1 MNGLDHKKYFE
12 DKRITKQG
20 FGFLGRGA
28 NVVKF
33 LLISGATVLVTDL
46 KSEKDLEQS
55 IKELEDFILENN
67 IDKNKITY
75 RLSEH
80 KLEDFGKLEN
90 KDGKII
96 GCDYVIQA
104 SGVPKDNI
112 YLKHSKEQGVKVYQ
126 ESSLFI
132 EIIRNYNNNLEKEN
146 KSKEDIEQ
154 NKIKIIGITG
164 TRGKTTTTFLIKK
177 IIEDYLDNQNVKN
190 RNGGGGEAAAKEGK
204 ARRQVYFGGNVQGV
218 ATLENLKHIKE
229 GDVIVMELDSWILQG
244 FKDINYSPN
253 IAVFTNIMADHMNYY
268 KNDMRE
274 YFLDKANIF
283 LHQKSDD
290 VFITTEDLEKEIEKY
305 LNPEDFKKYSENKNL
320 KNILS
325 EEKIQ
330 EINNNFRS
338 NLLGDHNKIN
348 VALAI
353 TAAQKFGVDDESIQK
368 SLDSFTGVA
377 GRMEKIKTLNGVD
390 YINDTCAT
398 TPDAAIAALTALMPT
413 LKNNSQII
421 LITGGKS
428 KELDMT
434 NYVNSIIE
442 LKVKNVI
449 KKILLLSDSTT
460 TGTDIL
466 VRALN
471 DKKFFDYE
479 LALNLEIA
487 VNAARSAAEEGVEN
501 KFNLKDGTKNN
512 IILFTP
518 AFASFGMFQNEYDRG
533 EKFNQVVNNLK
544 WF

>member
-1 MNGLDHKKYFE
+1 MNGLDYKKYFE
-12 DKRITKQG
+12 GKRITKQG

-33 LLISGATVLVTDL
+33 LLENGASVLVTDM

-55 IKELEDFILENN
+55 IKEVEDFIKENN
-67 IDKNKITY
+67 IDKNKIIC
-75 RLSEH
+75 RLGEH
-80 KLEDFGKLEN
+80 KPEDFGRLEN

-104 SGVPKDNI
+104 SGVPKDNM
-112 YLKHSKEQGVKVYQ
+112 YLKHSKDQGIKVYQ
-126 ESSLFI
+126 ESSLFV

-177 IIEDYLDNQNVKN
+177 MIEDFLNKE
-190 RNGGGGEAAAKEGK
+190 NGESKDGGGEAAAKEERV
-204 ARRQVYFGGNVQGV
+204 RRKVYFGGNVQGV
-218 ATLENLKHIKE
+218 ATLENLKYIKE

-244 FKDINYSPN
+244 FKDINYSPDL
-253 IAVFTNIMADHMNYY
+253 AVFTNIMADHMNYY

-283 LHQKSDD
+283 LYQKGDN

-305 LNPEDFKKYSENKNL
+305 LSPEDFQKYSNSKNI

-325 EEKIQ
+325 ENKIQ

-338 NLLGDHNKIN
+338 NLLGYHNKIN

-353 TAAQKFGVDDESIQK
+353 TVAQKFGVDDESIQK

-428 KELDMT
+428 KELDVT
-434 NYVNSIIE
+434 NYVNNIIQ

-449 KKILLLSDSTT
+449 KKILLLSDSAT

-466 VRALN
+466 VQALN

-487 VNAARSAAEEGVEN
+487 VNAARSAAEESAEN
-501 KFNLKDGTKNN
+501 KFNSKDSTKNN

-544 WF
+544 